1 MLLNLR
7 PLAERFIKCKVGNG
21 LKASF
26 WHDSWTSLG
35 PLIKKLGDFGTR
47 SLRIPLS
54 ARVVDAHTVAGW
66 KLPLS
71 RSAHAQSILN
81 HLSSLPPPTSDLADD
96 SYSWCV
102 GDAQGHGFSSAKTW
116 DSIRPREAEK
126 RWAKSVWFKG
136 AVPKHAFNMWV
147 SQLNRLPTRQRL
159 FSRGQIQ
166 VAECC
171 LCSFATESRDHLL
184 LTCDFSSQL
193 WKMVFSR
200 ICPRQRLFCS
210 WTELL
215 SWIRAST
222 PSAPALLRRITGQA
236 LIYSIWRQRNNIL
249 HNSQRIAPPVIFKLV
264 DREIRNIISSRRLR
278 KKWRN
283 LMLLWIR

>member
-1 MLLNLR
+1 MFLYLIRKPMNRIIFFFANYESNLR
-7 PLAERFIKCKVGNG
+7 WVKRTSFLSFHIVIRTKKSNVIYSFIKFIFVY
-21 LKASF
+21 AE
-26 WHDSWTSLG
+26 T
-35 PLIKKLGDFGTR
+35 
-47 SLRIPLS
+47 
-54 ARVVDAHTVAGW
+54 VVRFV
-66 KLPLS
+66 L
-71 RSAHAQSILN
+71 
-81 HLSSLPPPTSDLADD
+81 
-96 SYSWCV
+96 
-102 GDAQGHGFSSAKTW
+102 
-116 DSIRPREAEK
+116 
-126 RWAKSVWFKG
+126 
-136 AVPKHAFNMWV
+136 
-147 SQLNRLPTRQRL
+147 
-159 FSRGQIQ
+159 
-166 VAECC
+166 CC